1 MSFDNENTLKVWSL
15 KKSFTRS
22 KIVVQ
27 IYEKSID
34 LQNNQNHEIVHK
46 ASTKWNEETLH
57 ISYINKIFWK
67 CYNILKM
74 FCIGSHFFQQIS
86 RNI

>member
-1 MSFDNENTLKVWSL
+1 MSFDNENTLKAWSL

-34 LQNNQNHEIVHK
+34 LQNDQNHEIVHK
-46 ASTKWNEETLH
+46 ASTK
-57 ISYINKIFWK
+57 
-67 CYNILKM
+67 
-74 FCIGSHFFQQIS
+74 
-86 RNI
+86 